1 MKKWKKVIA
10 SVLVLSMLGLATAC
24 GGSKGAASSGGEVH
38 RPVWQWLFPD

>member
-24 GGSKGAASSGGEVH
+24 GGSKGAVEGEVH